1 MEPGLFLGDIR
12 IVIRRA
18 VAVMLAAGG
27 GVVALAWDSFALLVV
42 LLVGQNWNASA
53 VLTVLAMAVGGLA
66 GIGLAWAIWP
76 HRARLSGPARWLHH
90 DDSSDLSSSS
100 PVPTLPSSPRPKF
113 SE

>member
-1 MEPGLFLGDIR
+1 MEPGLLLGDIR

-18 VAVMLAAGG
+18 VAVMLAAG

-76 HRARLSGPARWLHH
+76 HRARLHWPERWLHRN
-90 DDSSDLSSSS
+90 DPPPAPPAPS
-100 PVPTLPSSPRPKF
+100 VPPLRTSARPEF